1 MQQREGNNLI
11 LQSLLNRI
19 TKASQYFGYELPENS
34 DFIDKVELL
43 LQLGKLNASRVCRRA
58 FDQLSERLNVPLE
71 QWPSA
76 DEISLQ
82 EHTDEYSSFVTS
94 QVDRIVQAC
103 DERVDTEQCRTTN
116 VRRASRFSKIMV
128 TEQAIDAIRDLRAQL
143 AANDKLWAEVASR
156 SEACL
161 AAKDQQI
168 DALTE
173 RLKLQTQILDERH
186 ALLVQMVD
194 AAATPV
200 G

>member
-34 DFIDKVELL
+34 DFTDKVELL

-71 QWPSA
+71 QCPSA